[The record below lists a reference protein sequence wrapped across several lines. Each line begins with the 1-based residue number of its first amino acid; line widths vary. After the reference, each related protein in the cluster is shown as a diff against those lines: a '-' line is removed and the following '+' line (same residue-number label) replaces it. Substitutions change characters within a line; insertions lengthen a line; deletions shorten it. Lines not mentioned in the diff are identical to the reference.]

1 MRNGLVELGPK
12 RNTTSARAIEEI
24 KADDRGAGSAVHPQK
39 AGSSMPRTILY
50 PSDELIR
57 TVTATLLG
65 ANEQSDST
73 PLFFGLTLAGPDQI
87 GVLTAPT
94 SADPPFQD
102 LATLV
107 FSRAPR
113 KTLWG
118 FGFHAEAAVM
128 RTADARGNLWSA
140 SREHPGADVVET
152 FRSADHGVP
161 DDPIDREL
169 WVAAVALA
177 AL

>member
-1 MRNGLVELGPK
+1 M
-12 RNTTSARAIEEI
+12 S
-24 KADDRGAGSAVHPQK
+24 
-39 AGSSMPRTILY
+39 RTILY

-65 ANEQSDST
+65 ANEQWDST

-87 GVLTAPT
+87 GVLTQPT

-107 FSRAPR
+107 FSQAPR
-113 KTLWG
+113 QTLWG
-118 FGFHAEAAVM
+118 FGFHSEAVLM
-128 RTADARGNLWSA
+128 RTADARGNLWTA
-140 SREHPGADVVET
+140 SRGDPGADVVET
-152 FRSADHGVP
+152 FRSAENGVP

>member
-1 MRNGLVELGPK
+1 MISRLALSDPQPVPW
-12 RNTTSARAIEEI
+12 RASAA
-24 KADDRGAGSAVHPQK
+24 HPGK
-39 AGSSMPRTILY
+39 AGMSRTFLY

-65 ANEQSDST
+65 ANEQWDST

-87 GVLTAPT
+87 GVLTQPS

-113 KTLWG
+113 QTLWG
-118 FGFHAEAAVM
+118 FGFHAEAALV
-128 RTADARGNLWSA
+128 RTADARG
-140 SREHPGADVVET
+140 
-152 FRSADHGVP
+152 
-161 DDPIDREL
+161 
-169 WVAAVALA
+169 
-177 AL
+177 